1 MARWKRRVGVYC
13 VSMCDREKER
23 ETSIVMKWH
32 VGVYC
37 VYVCVG
43 GGEGGR
49 ESARARVPHSR
60 RRQSGSARRWVK
72 N

>member
-43 GGEGGR
+43 GGEER
-49 ESARARVPHSR
+49 ERMRET
-60 RRQSGSARRWVK
+60 
-72 N
+72 